1 MGKGVDRQS
10 FAIYREG
17 GVRRGSL
24 AFLNFLGVPYQQNY
38 ILIELRNAIFIHTKK
53 SPTTVLLVYKSN
65 K

>member
-38 ILIELRNAIFIHTKK
+38 IIIELRNAIFIHY
-53 SPTTVLLVYKSN
+53 SYKEISYYSTSSI
-65 K
+65 